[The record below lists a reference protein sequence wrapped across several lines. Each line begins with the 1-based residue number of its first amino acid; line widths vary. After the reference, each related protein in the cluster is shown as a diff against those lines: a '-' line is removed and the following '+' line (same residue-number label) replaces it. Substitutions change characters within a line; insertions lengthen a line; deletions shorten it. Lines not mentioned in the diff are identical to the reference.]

1 MKPERVFFLH
11 GFHPEVD
18 AILEQQLRERFGRLI
33 GVGLSCN
40 EGTYFKDVSIY
51 SN

>member
-18 AILEQQLRERFGRLI
+18 AILEQQLRERFQ
-33 GVGLSCN
+33 VQTEQGLQCD
-40 EGTYFKDVSIY
+40 EATYFRKISVY
-51 SN
+51 K